1 MARRLLLNSR
11 MGLLA
16 DGSELAQPLTSD
28 QFSGPGIARQ
38 GYSEFN
44 QRELL
49 CRWANDL
56 QTPVLGAP
64 NTLELGSAA
73 LGCEDDAVAHA

>member
-1 MARRLLLNSR
+1 

-16 DGSELAQPLTSD
+16 DGSEVAPRLSAE

-49 CRWANDL
+49 RRWADDL
-56 QTPVLGAP
+56 ARP
-64 NTLELGSAA
+64 SA
-73 LGCEDDAVAHA
+73 DPAVAAASNGAAANGESRAVSRK